1 MKTDDPSFL
10 GRGWSFP
17 PQFDAFTG
25 EAYTSQREADI
36 VESLSILLETRP
48 GERVMQP
55 AYGCR
60 LQDLVFEPMNGETR
74 AAIRLAIQQ
83 AIMFFEPR
91 ITLQSVD
98 VHTEDW
104 LGGVLRVGLTY
115 RVNETNTRHNMVFPY
130 YIDEGTLVSDLPVP
144 AN

>member
-1 MKTDDPSFL
+1 VKTDEASFL

-91 ITLQSVD
+91 ITLQTVD
-98 VHTEDW
+98 VRTEDW
-104 LGGVLRVGLTY
+104 LGGVLRIGLTY
-115 RVNETNTRHNMVFPY
+115 VVNETNTRHNIVFPY
-130 YIDEGTLVSDLPVP
+130 YIEEGTLVSDLPVP
-144 AN
+144 AT

>member
-17 PQFDAFTG
+17 PQFDVFTG
-25 EAYTSQREADI
+25 EAYMSQREADI
-36 VESLSILLETRP
+36 VESLSILMETRP

-74 AAIRLAIQQ
+74 SAIRLAIQQ

-91 ITLQSVD
+91 ITLESVD
-98 VHTEDW
+98 VRTEDW
-104 LGGVLRVGLTY
+104 LGGVLRVGLIY
-115 RVNETNTRHNMVFPY
+115 RVNETNTRHNIVFPY
-130 YIDEGTLVSDLPVP
+130 YIDEGTLVSDLPVS
-144 AN
+144 AA

>member
-1 MKTDDPSFL
+1 M
-10 GRGWSFP
+10 
-17 PQFDAFTG
+17 
-25 EAYTSQREADI
+25 
-36 VESLSILLETRP
+36 ETRP

-98 VHTEDW
+98 VRTEDW
-104 LGGVLRVGLTY
+104 LGGVLRVGLIY
-115 RVNETNTRHNMVFPY
+115 RVNETNTRHNIVFPY